1 MCIFFTKKFIQ
12 FIKFLKIL
20 LCIFTN
26 NKKTIS
32 LKKNLFFLKLK
43 TILFVISSLMALM
56 SFTNVSNDIVLD
68 VNSLNDSDAKKSVSY
83 NINDSFNYEDFNSKK
98 YSSEYY
104 QNDLIVDFSF
114 TNDNSCSGEIIEFTS
129 FVSGGS
135 ENYSYSW
142 DFGDGN
148 SSKEINPT
156 HSYDLIG
163 NETTSFIVSLT
174 VRDNIV
180 SEDGQ
185 TSSTINVIQEFDSSI
200 IIDQPSLLTEICK
213 NELIEL

>member
-1 MCIFFTKKFIQ
+1 
-12 FIKFLKIL
+12 
-20 LCIFTN
+20 
-26 NKKTIS
+26 
-32 LKKNLFFLKLK
+32 
-43 TILFVISSLMALM
+43 MALM

-148 SSKEINPT
+148 
-156 HSYDLIG
+156 
-163 NETTSFIVSLT
+163 
-174 VRDNIV
+174 
-180 SEDGQ
+180 
-185 TSSTINVIQEFDSSI
+185 
-200 IIDQPSLLTEICK
+200 
-213 NELIEL
+213 